1 MNGYKNQPV
10 LGALND
16 IVMSSNKNIRLFTV
30 NKITSDMPK
39 DDFEGEWQES
49 VPKNVA
55 NFSAAAYYFGRM
67 INKVLNVPVG
77 LIIKLPVTIETPF
90 FRNIQLSSI
99 TSVNVENALIVK
111 GLPEAPV
118 EGLSIVNSNFSSKN
132 GFQASFIEN
141 AEYELLSKRL
151 IDSNTDFSDGR
162 KSYEHKVSDDLK
174 DKIDQIINLNDITI
188 EIIGSW
194 IWVTGNTRPLKE
206 ELKKAEFRFSR
217 KKLAWYWHCGEYRKK
232 NKNHFDLD
240 ELRNMWGT
248 DKINPENEQEQAE
261 PFTYNVLN

>member
-1 MNGYKNQPV
+1 MKWF
-10 LGALND
+10 
-16 IVMSSNKNIRLFTV
+16 KNISDLSALRKEYKRLAVLHHPDKGGSTE
-30 NKITSDMPK
+30 DM
-39 DDFEGEWQES
+39 QE
-49 VPKNVA
+49 
-55 NFSAAAYYFGRM
+55 
-67 INKVLNVPVG
+67 I
-77 LIIKLPVTIETPF
+77 
-90 FRNIQLSSI
+90 
-99 TSVNVENALIVK
+99 
-111 GLPEAPV
+111 
-118 EGLSIVNSNFSSKN
+118 
-132 GFQASFIEN
+132 N